1 MLNGHT
7 FALTV
12 VLAGMFE
19 DGWLSE
25 IDAIAEK

>member
-12 VLAGMFE
+12 VQAGLFE
-19 DGWLSE
+19 DDWLLE
-25 IDAIAEK
+25 VDAIAEA